1 MGVSEDSPKELRRL
15 STVYRSLPI
24 TVRQLSACPEAPV
37 GVLER
42 YLQVSG
48 VQLPQLF
55 TVALTH
61 QISPNVTSFVCFG
74 TPLQG
79 IKNWTTW
86 AHQLPKTKFIH
97 RPVQRGEAKN
107 VSYFPVPVRG
117 TVSGRDIPATVTLTS
132 PDLSPT
138 PWGANL
144 TPMVQLVP
152 GANWLP
158 EIGQVPLES

>member
-1 MGVSEDSPKELRRL
+1 MHQTKKGKQWYFGMKAQLGVDS
-15 STVYRSLPI
+15 
-24 TVRQLSACPEAPV
+24 
-37 GVLER
+37 
-42 YLQVSG
+42 
-48 VQLPQLF
+48 
-55 TVALTH
+55 
-61 QISPNVTSFVCFG
+61 
-74 TPLQG
+74 
-79 IKNWTTW
+79 
-86 AHQLPKTKFIH
+86 KTKFIH